1 VRHPR
6 DTPGARRFATLALC
20 RARPRLVSTLATI
33 RQRQGR
39 ANEAIL
45 LCRRVIN
52 EAEMAH
58 EDAALAQ
65 ACQVLDWALVES
77 GRPSEAVH
85 SARALEIYQRLGWL
99 DREAAVLNNLGGFA
113 YREGRWDD
121 AVALYGRGADASVRA
136 GDLANA
142 AYGDCNVGEVLSD
155 QGRLADARKLLQR
168 ARRVWRGTD
177 YEWGVAYA
185 TAQLGR
191 IAVREGHH
199 DEGRGELQ
207 DALATLRRL
216 RVRGDVA
223 WVEALLTE
231 AAAFSRRSA
240 EALEEAD
247 RLLREQG
254 ASGHGERTVAL
265 LLRVRGFALA
275 QLGREEE
282 ADEALEASL
291 AEGRIQQDLCDVA
304 VALDAIDKLS
314 ERTRSALPVRRRE
327 RDELVRRLQVVS
339 LPLPPLD
346 GPPIEDG

>member
-85 SARALEIYQRLGWL
+85 SARALEIYQRL
-99 DREAAVLNNLGGFA
+99 
-113 YREGRWDD
+113 GRWDD

-275 QLGREEE
+275 QLGTEEE